1 MSFSD
6 LENFFI
12 IDAVSALSITLV
24 TYVGEKKKKEVTQ
37 QIAKLSADHAL
48 ALQVS
53 KFWECCVISIH
64 ISAIVVDRV

>member
-6 LENFFI
+6 LGNFFI

-24 TYVGEKKKKEVTQ
+24 TYMGEKKKKVTQ

-48 ALQVS
+48 APQVS
-53 KFWECCVISIH
+53 KF
-64 ISAIVVDRV
+64 